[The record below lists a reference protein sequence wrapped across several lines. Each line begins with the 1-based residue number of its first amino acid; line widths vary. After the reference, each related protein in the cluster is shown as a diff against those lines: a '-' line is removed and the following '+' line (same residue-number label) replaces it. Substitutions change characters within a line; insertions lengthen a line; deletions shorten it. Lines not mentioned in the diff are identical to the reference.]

1 MRWQSRDS
9 QMQPP
14 RISPC
19 PMCKYALLTSR
30 PLERTRRLPSDS
42 APTWMRPWGYAF
54 TIIGGLAL
62 ASGVIGEY
70 SASRNPP
77 MVAVIVS
84 GLLNPIFFIG
94 FPLGV
99 YWVRRSKKAH
109 PLAAIDS
116 GKPDSTVPCE
126 EQEQPCTVNRTD
138 DAMHWYH
145 TKVGLWTIGICLCII
160 TGIIA
165 GIYFSGPP
173 QGPAIASTPSEGLVR
188 PSTLW
193 TTKCSGPGKPSASWT
208 SSTS

>member
-1 MRWQSRDS
+1 MTVWVECPNCGGLVEIPDAAPSDF
-9 QMQPP
+9 
-14 RISPC
+14 PC

-42 APTWMRPWGYAF
+42 APSWMRPWGYAF
-54 TIIGGLAL
+54 TIIGGLAF

-109 PLAAIDS
+109 PLAAIASD
-116 GKPDSTVPCE
+116 KPGSTVPSG
-126 EQEQPCTVNRTD
+126 EQEQPCTVNRTE
-138 DAMHWYH
+138 DAMQAYH
-145 TKVGLWTIGICLCII
+145 KK
-160 TGIIA
+160 A
-165 GIYFSGPP
+165 
-173 QGPAIASTPSEGLVR
+173 
-188 PSTLW
+188 
-193 TTKCSGPGKPSASWT
+193 
-208 SSTS
+208 